1 MKEHHL
7 MLKTVTLLS
16 SLALC
21 LSTGCSQLKPPHK
34 PDSRSATSGPGGM
47 NDLAVVEAYLE
58 YVGPPEK
65 WAGPKPFTIH
75 VDASREGPIQIKLT
89 SAFEAPELRSW
100 SSRTGGEFHV
110 LGVTETRAQ
119 LTELARLSAEKGES
133 FQACVNPV
141 RVRLIRAD
149 QSVVE
154 RLGCRGQGDWAAH
167 VSQLTSLFM
176 EASIAQSIHPS
187 AISEVASSR
196 HGGFNEQI

>member
-1 MKEHHL
+1 MW
-7 MLKTVTLLS
+7 KTVTLLS

-21 LSTGCSQLKPPHK
+21 LSTSCSQLKAPQK
-34 PDSRSATSGPGGM
+34 PDLRSAAAGPGGM
-47 NDLAVVEAYLE
+47 NDPAVVEAYLE

-65 WAGPKPFTIH
+65 WAGPKPFSIH

-110 LGVTETRAQ
+110 PGVTETRA
-119 LTELARLSAEKGES
+119 LLAELARLSAQKGET

-154 RLGCRGQGDWAAH
+154 RLGCRGQGDWAAQ

-176 EASIAQSIHPS
+176 EASLAQALHPS
-187 AISEVASSR
+187 TSSEVASSR
-196 HGGFNEQI
+196 RGGFNEQI